1 MPRGSLTTNLAKT
14 VSHRA
19 SETLSYKIE
28 NNRRRQ
34 SNINLWPMPSHRHT
48 HITHTYTPYTKK
60 KKRKEGGKDW
70 GEKGRKKRKG

>member
-14 VSHRA
+14 VSHRV

-34 SNINLWPMPSHRHT
+34 PTLTSGLCSPYRHT

-60 KKRKEGGKDW
+60 KKRKEGGKD
-70 GEKGRKKRKG
+70 